1 MHLATQFSANSIQS
15 DASIGF
21 RMAMREDIQ
30 SDGASE
36 RKRGKQFIREIK
48 TIQYG
53 LNEMR
58 KKKRCALLPNAQP
71 IIRNN

>member
-1 MHLATQFSANSIQS
+1 
-15 DASIGF
+15 
-21 RMAMREDIQ
+21 MAMREDIQ

-58 KKKRCALLPNAQP
+58 KKRDAHFCPTP
-71 IIRNN
+71 SP